1 MAVTRNIRSIYV
13 TDYNKSIGEVVGHLE
28 SGSGSAPTSQSTT
41 YERSTITGV
50 HEITKGNYF
59 WGQGDYVIR
68 EIYAGRLDENLNA
81 SDTTITLL
89 DATNFTIGGGSIG
102 YALIENEIIKYT
114 GVTSTDLTGCVRG
127 QLNTEA
133 VIHDGTASTI
143 EVERYQRG
151 VVQSI
156 DYEDE
161 DEVYGVR
168 VALPF
173 DMSSVSAITDYYIY
187 RFEFAKHSI
196 DMVNYEDEEN
206 PTTIYGSIPGY

>member
-1 MAVTRNIRSIYV
+1 MAVIRNIRSIYV

-28 SGSGSAPTSQSTT
+28 SGSGSAPTAQSTT
-41 YERSTITGV
+41 HERSTITGV

-59 WGQGDYVIR
+59 WGQGDYILR
-68 EIYAGRLDENLNA
+68 EVYAGRLDENLNA

-127 QLNTEA
+127 QLNTDA

-156 DYEDE
+156 EYNDE
-161 DEVYGVR
+161 SEIYGVR

-173 DMSSVSAITDYYIY
+173 DMSSVSAIASYYIY
-187 RFEFAKHSI
+187 RFDFSKHSI
-196 DMVNYEDEEN
+196 DLVNYEDEEN

>member
-1 MAVTRNIRSIYV
+1 M
-13 TDYNKSIGEVVGHLE
+13 
-28 SGSGSAPTSQSTT
+28 

-59 WGQGDYVIR
+59 WGQGDYILR
-68 EIYAGRLDENLNA
+68 EVYAGRLDETLNA
-81 SDTTITLL
+81 SAATITLL
-89 DATNFTIGGGSIG
+89 DATNFTIGGGSVG

-127 QLNTEA
+127 QLNTDA

-156 DYEDE
+156 EYNDE
-161 DEVYGVR
+161 SEIYGVR

-173 DMSSVSAITDYYIY
+173 DMSSVSAIASYYIY
-187 RFEFAKHSI
+187 RFDFSKHCI
-196 DMVNYEDEEN
+196 YLVKYEDEEN
-206 PTTIYGSIPGY
+206 TTTIYGSIPGY

>member
-1 MAVTRNIRSIYV
+1 MAVIRNIRSIYV

-28 SGSGSAPTSQSTT
+28 SGSGSAPTAQSTT

-59 WGQGDYVIR
+59 WGQGDYILR
-68 EIYAGRLDENLNA
+68 EVYAGRLDENLNA
-81 SDTTITLL
+81 SDATITLL
-89 DATNFTIGGGSIG
+89 DATNFTIGGGSVG

-127 QLNTEA
+127 QLNTDA

-156 DYEDE
+156 EYNDE
-161 DEVYGVR
+161 SEIYGVR

-173 DMSSVSAITDYYIY
+173 DMSSVSAIASYYIY
-187 RFEFAKHSI
+187 RFDFSKHSI
-196 DMVNYEDEEN
+196 DLVNYEDEEN

>member
-41 YERSTITGV
+41 YARSTITGV

-114 GVTSTDLTGCVRG
+114 GVTSTNLTGCVRG